1 MIEIVA
7 KATDRCDVVQLYISN
22 IALENERE
30 CHPLE
35 VWILGNG
42 TVVLTYSAALPAVFI
57 STTTILTIRNQ
68 SSQQHPIHHYIMAD
82 GVDINEKIKASHKVT
97 AESYGAVDIR
107 HIHQECWMLRVPPKL
122 AQIWQ
127 DASEGSAIG
136 QLVLTKGSKKPPGVA
151 SAASK
156 QQQQSVQKTSIT
168 VQLDSSLEGV
178 TSDTP
183 LAYSLQAMTSKLP
196 LMIPFTRRPNAS
208 IQVHGT
214 VTRTAN
220 LQVDSTDER
229 YRQLTRNRLL
239 QTNVDRS
246 RFVKPVEANE
256 LSVKKSS
263 HVALARKGGEAAA
276 TASAGFGDAV
286 QEYGKRK
293 LEATELLNSA
303 GGLAAAAA
311 ATGTTVATTAKR
323 LKSSAASTAAQF
335 EGQTTRSVMFALFS
349 QQPYWTVKDLR
360 VASGGRLEKD
370 IRDILRDIGEYHRSG
385 EHKNMWQL
393 RPEFQ
398 QQS

>member
-1 MIEIVA
+1 MEDGDSIDEEE
-7 KATDRCDVVQLYISN
+7 KATQ
-22 IALENERE
+22 
-30 CHPLE
+30 
-35 VWILGNG
+35 
-42 TVVLTYSAALPAVFI
+42 
-57 STTTILTIRNQ
+57 
-68 SSQQHPIHHYIMAD
+68 
-82 GVDINEKIKASHKVT
+82 KVT

-107 HIHQECWMLRVPPKL
+107 NIHQECWMLRIPPKL

-127 DASEGSAIG
+127 DAPEGSAIG
-136 QLVLTKGSKKPPGVA
+136 QLVLTKGSKKT
-151 SAASK
+151 SFTAAAAAAAQK
-156 QQQQSVQKTSIT
+156 QQLQKTSIT
-168 VQLDSSLEGV
+168 VQLDPSLEGV
-178 TSDTP
+178 AADTP

-196 LMIPFTRRPNAS
+196 LMLPFTRRPNAS

-220 LQVDSTDER
+220 LQVDSNDDR

-263 HVALARKGGEAAA
+263 HVALARQGNLNSSTNDDDDVEP
-276 TASAGFGDAV
+276 SSVGFGDAV

-311 ATGTTVATTAKR
+311 ATGTAAATSAKR
-323 LKSSAASTAAQF
+323 LKSSAANTAAQF

-360 VASGGRLEKD
+360 VASGGRLEKE